1 MVERFRLIDSAF
13 RRLAPLYP
21 NTIVVDR
28 AHEFFER
35 SGLDDIIAAAGLPA
49 YREVPHERLERR
61 DC

>member
-21 NTIVVDR
+21 NTVVVDR
-28 AHEFFER
+28 DGMEFHER

-49 YREVPHERLERR
+49 YREVPYQQLP
-61 DC
+61 